1 MLIHLLLKGM
11 ETNMKAIVFA
21 LLFTGTLISTAA
33 DAQSRTKDHMWKT
46 EYLSIVESGL
56 FALKAEN
63 YEEAYTKL
71 LEGAKL
77 GNKSSQYYLAQMYF
91 QGWGIEPNYEE
102 GWLWLKV
109 AMEQKTAEWN
119 RSFRSIRDALPE
131 DFRTAM
137 EPFVDEHIALYGA
150 KAQDLRCEKR
160 AAIGSNIKEIICSKR
175 FY

>member
-1 MLIHLLLKGM
+1 
-11 ETNMKAIVFA
+11 
-21 LLFTGTLISTAA
+21 
-33 DAQSRTKDHMWKT
+33 
-46 EYLSIVESGL
+46 
-56 FALKAEN
+56 
-63 YEEAYTKL
+63 
-71 LEGAKL
+71 
-77 GNKSSQYYLAQMYF
+77 MYF

-137 EPFVDEHIALYGA
+137 QPYVEEHIALYGA

>member
-1 MLIHLLLKGM
+1 
-11 ETNMKAIVFA
+11 MKAIVFA

-109 AMEQKTAEWN
+109 AMEQKN
-119 RSFRSIRDALPE
+119 RGVESFFS
-131 DFRTAM
+131 
-137 EPFVDEHIALYGA
+137 LYS
-150 KAQDLRCEKR
+150 RCF
-160 AAIGSNIKEIICSKR
+160 A
-175 FY
+175 

>member
-1 MLIHLLLKGM
+1 MTKGK
-11 ETNMKAIVFA
+11 ETKMKAIAFA
-21 LLFTGTLISTAA
+21 MLFAGILVSTAA
-33 DAQSRTKDHMWKT
+33 DAQSSTKDKMWES
-46 EYLSIVESGL
+46 EYLSIVEGGL
-56 FALKAEN
+56 YALKAEK

-77 GNKSSQYYLAQMYF
+77 GNKTSQYYLAQMYF

-102 GWLWLKV
+102 GWLWLQV

-131 DFRTAM
+131 DFKTSM
-137 EPFVDEHIALYGA
+137 QPYVDEHIALYGA